1 MSSDSTQGDK
11 TFKAIGNIY
20 SILFRIQILILIDS
34 LSIQENIPRDRHLV
48 GGECAGLVRADD
60 RCASQ
65 SLYRGQGPDDGVLL
79 GHTAGTQSKTGGDDS
94 GKTFRDGSYSEGH
107 SNLEVVHG
115 TLHTTTS

>member
-11 TFKAIGNIY
+11 TFQAIGNIY
-20 SILFRIQILILIDS
+20 SILFRIQILIS
-34 LSIQENIPRDRHLV
+34 LSVQENIPRHRHLV
-48 GGECAGLVRADD
+48 GGQCAGLVRADD

-94 GKTFRDGSYSEGH
+94 GKTLRDGSYSKGH